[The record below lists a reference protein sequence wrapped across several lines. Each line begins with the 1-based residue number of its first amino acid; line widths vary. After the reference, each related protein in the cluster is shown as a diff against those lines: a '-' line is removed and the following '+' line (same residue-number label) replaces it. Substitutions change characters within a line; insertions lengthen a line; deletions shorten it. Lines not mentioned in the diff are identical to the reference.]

1 MKINTKYFGT
11 IDIGDEKIIH
21 FDNGIPGFDEYKDFT
36 ILYDIDA
43 EERPFFSWLQSV
55 EEKNLAFPV
64 VNPFNVDKEYNPVV
78 EDELLAPLGGITPE
92 NTVVLLLATIPSDIK
107 ETSVNMKA
115 PLIINYENRKGMQI
129 IVEND
134 KYQIKHKIL
143 GKK

>member
-1 MKINTKYFGT
+1 M
-11 IDIGDEKIIH
+11 
-21 FDNGIPGFDEYKDFT
+21 
-36 ILYDIDA
+36 
-43 EERPFFSWLQSV
+43 
-55 EEKNLAFPV
+55 
-64 VNPFNVDKEYNPVV
+64 DKEYNPVV

-92 NTVVLLLATIPSDIK
+92 NMVVLLLATIPSDIK

-115 PLIINYENRKGMQI
+115 PLIINSDNRKGMQI